1 MQGLILLDKPE
12 NITSFGAVARIK
24 RIASEKRIGHTGTLD
39 PMATGVLPVLLG
51 RATVLS
57 GLLLDADKRYT
68 AAVKLGVSTDTDD
81 ITGNIIS
88 ESQVNITN
96 EQISGALK
104 RFTGILMQ
112 CPPIYSA
119 LKKDGVRLYKLAR
132 EGKTAEVGSR
142 EIEVFSINL
151 ISSLNADNIF
161 EIDVHVSKGT
171 YIRSLARDIGEY
183 LGCGACL
190 AALKRTYAG
199 GFSLEDCVSLDA
211 LNDENIGDYLISEER
226 AVGHLRAV
234 TVTERQAVRFCNG
247 GQLDLDLLKK
257 MNFTE
262 GELVRVK
269 LNDRFLGVG
278 VADLQKN
285 QLAVKSIIN
294 YPKEGSL

>member
-24 RIASEKRIGHTGTLD
+24 RMASEKRVGHTGTLD

-57 GLLLDADKRYT
+57 GLLLDANKRYT

-96 EQISGALK
+96 EQISGVLK
-104 RFTGILMQ
+104 HFTGILMQ
-112 CPPIYSA
+112 RPPIYSA

-132 EGKTAEVGSR
+132 EGKTAEVESR
-142 EIEVFSINL
+142 KIEVFSINL

-190 AALKRTYAG
+190 TALKRTYAG

-211 LNDENIGDYLISEER
+211 LNEENIGDYLISEER

-234 TVTERQAVRFCNG
+234 PVTERQAVRFCNG
-247 GQLDLDLLKK
+247 GQLDLDRLKEK
-257 MNFTE
+257 NFTE

-285 QLAVKSIIN
+285 QLAIKSIIN